1 MEPIEKI
8 KAHYNFTTGDAA
20 NLKQLKPVMEKYKNE
35 FPMEFYHYI
44 KTFEDTPKFLKDEEI
59 IRRHQDGLKQWFMD
73 LFSGEYTTQYLRDIE
88 RIGYTH
94 VKINLPAHY
103 VNAAMHFVRQYCL
116 RILEKEFCTD
126 INECRYLAKSVDKII
141 DINLDVITSSF
152 IEEEIKTYFLS
163 EKVESYLI
171 QFANRFAYGLNLI
184 LVMGLVIMGIMVMG
198 LFAYDVSHIFSG
210 DLEKGLLGTLGS
222 LLMMWVVIE
231 LMDTEVK
238 HLKGGKFAVKVFISV
253 ALVAVI
259 RKLLVATLKAEAL
272 EYQLSLILIGAIA
285 VLGVIYWLIARVERM
300 EE

>member
-1 MEPIEKI
+1 MESIEKI
-8 KAHYNFTTGDAA
+8 KVHYNFTTVDAA
-20 NLKQLKPVMEKYKNE
+20 NLKQLKPVMEKHKDE
-35 FPMEFYHYI
+35 FPKEFYNYI
-44 KTFEDTPKFLKDEEI
+44 KHLEDTPRFLKNEEI
-59 IRRHQDGLKQWFMD
+59 IKRHQDGLKEWFIN
-73 LFSGEYTTQYLRDIE
+73 LFSGEYGTHYLRDIE
-88 RIGYTH
+88 RIGYAH
-94 VKINLPAHY
+94 VKIKLPTHY

-171 QFANRFAYGLNLI
+171 QFANRFAYGLNLV
-184 LVMGLVIMGIMVMG
+184 LVMGLVIMGILVIG
-198 LFAYDVSHIFSG
+198 LFAYDVSHIFAG
-210 DLEKGLLGTLGS
+210 DIEKGLLGTLGS

-238 HLKGGKFAVKVFISV
+238 HLRGGKFAIKVFISV

-259 RKLLVATLKAEAL
+259 RKLLVTTLKAEEVEA
-272 EYQLSLILIGAIA
+272 QFSLIAAIA
-285 VLGVIYWLIARVERM
+285 ILGVVYWLIAKVEKT
-300 EE
+300 E

>member
-1 MEPIEKI
+1 MESIDKI

-20 NLKQLKPVMEKYKNE
+20 NLKQLKPLMEKHKDD
-35 FPMEFYHYI
+35 FPKEFYNYI
-44 KTFEDTPKFLKDEEI
+44 KHLEDTPKFLKNEEI
-59 IRRHQDGLKQWFMD
+59 IKRHQDGLKQWFVD
-73 LFSGEYTTQYLRDIE
+73 LFSGEYSTQYLRDIE
-88 RIGYTH
+88 RIGYAH

-116 RILEKEFCTD
+116 KILEKGFCTD

-238 HLKGGKFAVKVFISV
+238 HLKGGKFATKVFISV

-259 RKLLVATLKAEAL
+259 RKLLVTTLKAEAL
-272 EYQLSLILIGAIA
+272 ESQLSVILIAAIA
-285 VLGVIYWLIARVERM
+285 VLGIIYWLIAKIEKT
-300 EE
+300 E

>member
-1 MEPIEKI
+1 MESIDKI

-20 NLKQLKPVMEKYKNE
+20 NLKQLKPVMEKHKDD
-35 FPMEFYHYI
+35 FPKEFYNYI
-44 KTFEDTPKFLKDEEI
+44 KHLEDTPKFLKNEEI
-59 IRRHQDGLKQWFMD
+59 IKRHQDGLKQWFMD
-73 LFSGEYTTQYLRDIE
+73 LFSGEYSAQYLRDIE
-88 RIGYTH
+88 RIGYAH

-163 EKVESYLI
+163 ERVESYLI
-171 QFANRFAYGLNLI
+171 QFANRFAY
-184 LVMGLVIMGIMVMG
+184 
-198 LFAYDVSHIFSG
+198 
-210 DLEKGLLGTLGS
+210 
-222 LLMMWVVIE
+222 VVIE

-238 HLKGGKFAVKVFISV
+238 HLKGGKFAIKVFISV

-259 RKLLVATLKAEAL
+259 RKLLVTTLKAEAL
-272 EYQLSLILIGAIA
+272 ETQLSIILIAAIA
-285 VLGVIYWLIARVERM
+285 VLGAIYWLIAKAEKA
-300 EE
+300 E